1 VAVSEMENGACLD
14 LDWEVYYGH
23 DVHLTPGPGVNGS
36 KQTIPPEL
44 CIAPGIRDY
53 CSLMCLFL
61 WAACRWPPNP
71 PLSPIHFPSRLPASP
86 QGNCCSMSA
95 GPTNLHA
102 TPACTDFRCASHT
115 HALSTPS
122 VLPSNRR
129 LGLLSIVPLRQPESC
144 GVSNGTIVP

>member
-1 VAVSEMENGACLD
+1 MENGACLD

-44 CIAPGIRDY
+44 CIAPGIRDC

-71 PLSPIHFPSRLPASP
+71 LLSPIHFPSRLPASSHS
-86 QGNCCSMSA
+86 NCCSIST
-95 GPTNLHA
+95 GLTNLHA
-102 TPACTDFRCASHT
+102 TPACADFCCVPAT
-115 HALSTPS
+115 NTLSTAFFTCFPLFPRGSPS
-122 VLPSNRR
+122 PTAE
-129 LGLLSIVPLRQPESC
+129 LSHDEVIMPYLILQLMSDR
-144 GVSNGTIVP
+144 